1 MDEINLLYLIYGMC
15 IMFHLM
21 MGWVFCCRKTGLVKK
36 LIGLLMLL
44 VAVQYAK
51 DLVFI
56 RGFYSDDQLMER
68 IASSIDIVT
77 VPLYVLILIE
87 FCRPGWLTM
96 RRALFFELPFMVLSL
111 LFMTIQ
117 NSIFFYAM
125 VTLSGV
131 YGVSCAI
138 WTLCELPRYHRR
150 LKEEYSYDED
160 INLHWMRG
168 VMVLFFVI
176 LMIWVVGNVYATPF
190 TDILYMTSSLIGW
203 AVVCYFINKQEIV
216 LRDVV
221 NSVSPLSQCGEETKQ
236 SLSQT
241 GLKFVYPLSQSD
253 DESECTLS
261 QAVGETNNPLPQ
273 SGNEDMESLDK
284 RLKDIF
290 EQEKIYLEPKLRL
303 SELAVRLGTNRTYL
317 SQYFNQ
323 SCEQSFYEY
332 VNNYRVQ
339 YSMQLLRDTSYNL
352 DVVASMSGFNSMS
365 TFRRAFLH
373 VNGISPQQYR
383 ACNVL

>member
-96 RRALFFELPFMVLSL
+96 RMALLFELPFMVLSL
-111 LFMTIQ
+111 LFMTMRYPFLF
-117 NSIFFYAM
+117 NAM
-125 VTLSGV
+125 VALSGA
-131 YGVSCAI
+131 YGVGCAI

-203 AVVCYFINKQEIV
+203 SVVCYFINKQEIV
-216 LRDVV
+216 LQDVI
-221 NSVSPLSQCGEETKQ
+221 NSVSSVSQCDEETIQPLSRANCKIA
-236 SLSQT
+236 
-241 GLKFVYPLSQSD
+241 YPLSQSN
-253 DESECTLS
+253 ESMGALS
-261 QAVGETNNPLPQ
+261 QT
-273 SGNEDMESLDK
+273 SGGTKQPHSQIVDEDMESLDK

-290 EQEKIYLEPKLRL
+290 EHDKVYLEPKLRL

-323 SCEQSFYEY
+323 SCAQSFYEY

-339 YSMQLLRDTSYNL
+339 YSMQLLRNTSYNL